1 MHTEKSR
8 RSSRGWPVLLKM
20 STKGLLPSESRPLRS
35 GCNVAP
41 TRRSLLVQHRKK
53 TQIKKY
59 EDGLEEAA
67 KGLCKEQCSH
77 GCHFLCLYPKKHG
90 DREHDCFTH
99 RDKHNPTGKHTCLKD
114 CDLCGEYCDLQPGH
128 EHDATNNDPRH
139 LCANRMTIHLC
150 GQSQGGCIYQGAR
163 NCLQECHLFKGHL
176 GKCWCSTD
184 KDEHLCATPCQFH
197 EQPQCEKLCI
207 KKFQHHGGHHLCGCE
222 HECIE
227 PCTSTGACCKQAEQP
242 DGGMRYLE
250 TVDGWRRKCKKKI
263 PAGIAQHKGDEHT
276 CGLDDSDH
284 LCGKSCPWCLQC
296 CDTKKSSWHDIC
308 STGHGTVHQDHAG
321 EYRIKLLRSEQSAI
335 VSTLVES
342 QTSIRCSDVCKKA
355 GDRHRH
361 ISNGSV
367 VLHSE
372 FWKYLQV
379 EDPCTEEDG
388 ITSKFHLCRAQCEVC
403 QESYCE
409 EEEVTQVHQDC
420 DRHPSSELRRKPPS
434 MNNGIFEYIST
445 NKCKKPG
452 HRFKCQ
458 KRHSCIDKC
467 RHPVSR
473 SNYSV
478 VQALATKL
486 SIGTTPCG
494 QNCSLD
500 LGHDIVEGSSC
511 KCGGRHA
518 CGKPCKGNNN
528 CQETC
533 CEDEDKEHDDHD
545 CGKKECK
552 VPCGVK
558 RCSRTNCGNTN
569 PGKRCRAAAPNRN
582 RCTMVHC
589 GKPCKAEEHFHKSS
603 SEIPH
608 NCGNHKC
615 RRPCTGAGRCPNGTP
630 GSCRL
635 PITKPLADVPHDGNC
650 DMSCDGEHKCDV
662 DCTGCRKYVC
672 DKPFGHG
679 GNERHDCGEKR
690 CRHKCVVKQCDNC
703 GAIKTKQDPAP
714 WCREK
719 SGQYCTMQQCH
730 KDCASTDHFH
740 KLSDG
745 EYHY

>member
-361 ISNGSV
+361 VFKRSL

-372 FWKYLQV
+372 FWKHLQI
-379 EDPCTEEDG
+379 EDPCTEEDAV
-388 ITSKFHLCRAQCEVC
+388 TNKFDLCPEKCKVC
-403 QESYCE
+403 KRSHCE
-409 EEEVTQVHQDC
+409 EKVTQIL
-420 DRHPSSELRRKPPS
+420 PSVEEHPPS
-434 MNNGIFEYIST
+434 KAKQPSWDGATFEYVST
-445 NKCKKPG
+445 ANCPNKPG
-452 HRFKCQ
+452 HRFKCSEDHTC
-458 KRHSCIDKC
+458 RMKC
-467 RHPVSR
+467 KLQVPG
-473 SNYSV
+473 NWFG
-478 VQALATKL
+478 TKDCEK
-486 SIGTTPCG
+486 PC
-494 QNCSLD
+494 SD
-500 LGHDIVEGSSC
+500 HLGHDTVEGRSC
-511 KCGGRHA
+511 KCVGRHV
-518 CGKPCKGNNN
+518 CGEHCAKKTCKEKCSKDPKHAG
-528 CQETC
+528 T
-533 CEDEDKEHDDHD
+533 HD
-545 CGKKECK
+545 CGQKKCNEQ
-552 VPCGVK
+552 CGVK
-558 RCSRTNCGNTN
+558 YCNHWNCGNTDLRR
-569 PGKRCRAAAPNRN
+569 PCRASGHRKCN
-582 RCTMVHC
+582 MI
-589 GKPCKAEEHFHKSS
+589 PCKKLCETKNHFHDSS
-603 SEIPH
+603 REIPH
-608 NCGNHKC
+608 NCETHTC
-615 RRPCTGAGRCPNGTP
+615 ERPCTGAGRCPNEKP
-630 GSCRL
+630 GICRS